1 MKTIKLHI
9 QNNIDLNEELRLY
22 NDVVRFAY
30 NRVHK
35 DNSLKE
41 IQIRKLVNDKFFS
54 KLNSWL
60 IQCAIKEALQ
70 IQKRNKDNKVIFG
83 GKSLLKRYQRK
94 LISRD
99 EYKTKKQLPINSQGE
114 KLRKGNRLIDFHF
127 DENYIVLKVNKNK
140 HIKIELPKFRRGLQR
155 ELNKLNELINL
166 KQVTV
171 TIKLNNQY
179 VFITYEEKEL
189 ELIEKYKDLKFNRIL
204 GIDLNPNALGL
215 SIIEFNSNDE
225 FKILYKEVISTFNL
239 NDKKVS
245 SNKRK
250 FELIEICHKISSMID
265 LWKCGKLAIEDLN
278 IKSKDQ
284 KKGTYLNRIC
294 NNCWDRTLVANKL
307 KMLSNIYGFEL
318 IKVCPSYSSLV
329 GNTTFGNENTVDM
342 VAASIEIGRRAY
354 KKYEK
359 DWFWKQFSFDA
370 IDELWKQTLG
380 GAKLFK
386 ESIIK
391 IQKSKL
397 KYRFLLLD
405 YIQNAVFRKFD
416 RKSKIEHILF
426 YI

>member
-30 NRVHK
+30 NRIHK

-41 IQIRKLVNDKFFS
+41 IDVRKLVNDKFFG

-60 IQCAIKEALQ
+60 IQCGIKEALQ
-70 IQKRNKDNKVIFG
+70 IQKRNKNNKVIFG

-94 LISRD
+94 LISKD
-99 EYKTKKQLPINSQGE
+99 EYKTKKQLPLNSQGE
-114 KLRKGNRLIDFHF
+114 KLCKGNRLFDFHF
-127 DENYIVLKVNKNK
+127 DENYIVLKINKNK
-140 HIKIELPKFRRGLQR
+140 HINIELPKFRKNLQR

-166 KQVTV
+166 KQATV
-171 TIKLNNQY
+171 TIQINNQNVY
-179 VFITYEEKEL
+179 ITYEEKEL
-189 ELIEKYKDLKFNRIL
+189 ELVKKYKDLKSNRIL
-204 GIDLNPNALGL
+204 GIDLNPNAFGL

-239 NDKKVS
+239 NDKKVN

-250 FELIEICHKISSMID
+250 FELIEICHHISNLINV
-265 LWKCGKLAIEDLN
+265 WKCGKLAIEDLN
-278 IKSKDQ
+278 IKNGDQ

-294 NNCWDRTLVANKL
+294 NNYWDRTLVANKL
-307 KMLSNIYGFEL
+307 KMLSNVYGFEL

-329 GNTTFGNENTVDM
+329 GNKTFGNKDTVDM
-342 VAASIEIGRRAY
+342 VASSIEIGRRAY

-359 DWFWKQFSFDA
+359 GWFWKQFSFDA
-370 IDELWKQTLG
+370 IDELWKQTLSG
-380 GAKLFK
+380 GKLFK
-386 ESIIK
+386 EASIK

-397 KYRFLLLD
+397 KYRFLLMD
-405 YIQNAVFRKFD
+405 YIQNEVFRKFNK
-416 RKSKIEHILF
+416 KSKIEQKFF

>member
-1 MKTIKLHI
+1 MKTIKLPI
-9 QNNIDLNEELRLY
+9 QNEINLNEELRLY

-41 IQIRKLVNDKFFS
+41 IDVRKLVNDKFS
-54 KLNSWL
+54 DKLNCWL

-70 IQKRNKDNKVIFG
+70 IQKRNKNNKVIFG
-83 GKSLLKRYQRK
+83 GKSLLKRYQKK
-94 LISRD
+94 LISKD
-99 EYKTKKQLPINSQGE
+99 EYKIEKQLPLNIQGE

-127 DENYIVLKVNKNK
+127 DENYIIFKLSKQK
-140 HIKIELPKFRRGLQR
+140 HIKIELPKFRKSLQK

-166 KQVTV
+166 KQTTV
-171 TIKLNNQY
+171 TIKLNNQCVY
-179 VFITYEEKEL
+179 ITYEEKDL
-189 ELIEKYKDLKFNRIL
+189 ELVKKYKDLKSNRIL

-239 NDKKVS
+239 NDKKIN

-250 FELIEICHKISSMID
+250 FELIKICYQISNLMNV
-265 LWKCGKLAIEDLN
+265 WKCAKLAIEDLN
-278 IKSKDQ
+278 IKVGDQ

-294 NNCWDRTLVANKL
+294 NNYWDRTLVINKL

-318 IKVCPSYSSLV
+318 VEVCPSYSSIV
-329 GNTTFGNENTVDM
+329 GNITFGNENTVDM
-342 VAASIEIGRRAY
+342 VASSIEIGRRAY

-359 DWFWKQFSFDA
+359 GWFWKQFSFDA
-370 IDELWKQTLG
+370 VDELWKQTLS
-380 GAKLFK
+380 GAKEWK
-386 ESIIK
+386 ELIIK

-405 YIQNAVFRKFD
+405 YIQNAVFRKFN